1 MKIKSPLQ
9 LLFGIVHAMSSVT
22 SNWLKSKPMFLM
34 VMGRVETAVGME
46 GSSISNSFQV
56 KKPIVLGE
64 QTMTAK
70 ETSGKWKWR

>member
-1 MKIKSPLQ
+1 
-9 LLFGIVHAMSSVT
+9 
-22 SNWLKSKPMFLM
+22 MFLM

-70 ETSGKWKWR
+70 EASGK